1 MQICLI
7 VSIFAKIVMVALI
20 QIDLLFNLPAIERV
34 KHIYLV
40 IRYNQLATTG
50 IITKRTGLELK
61 LK

>member
-20 QIDLLFNLPAIERV
+20 QIDLLFNFPAIERV

-40 IRYNQLATTG
+40 IRYYQLATIG